1 MYLNKVLLIGN
12 LTRDPSL
19 KKLEGGTSV
28 CSFSIATNRVWKDKN
43 SQEKKEAVDF
53 HNIVVFGRQAE
64 ATAQYLTKGSKLM
77 VEGRLQTRSW
87 DGKEGFKK
95 YTTEI
100 IADNIQFGP
109 KKKDGETESKWN
121 PKPPADD
128 GAPQYERTP
137 QEQLDFEYPTEEAN
151 PDNIPF

>member
-64 ATAQYLTKGSKLM
+64 AVAQYLNKGSKVM

-128 GAPQYERTP
+128 GAPQYESTA
-137 QEQLDFEYPTEEAN
+137 QEKLDFEYPTEEAN
-151 PDNIPF
+151 PDDIPF

>member
-128 GAPQYERTP
+128 GAPQYAEDP
-137 QEQLDFEYPTEEAN
+137 KFEYPENAGGE
-151 PDNIPF
+151 IPF